1 MSMMCLYFSVMQN
14 ILMIIEMLLLS
25 IWAWRLYRVPPEK
38 MMDKVQHIVV
48 AVLEDSLS
56 SNEKSKEAEQS
67 S

>member
-1 MSMMCLYFSVMQN
+1 MQN
-14 ILMIIEMLLLS
+14 IIMIIEMLFLS

-38 MMDKVQHIVV
+38 MMDKVQHIVI

-67 S
+67 SYNINIKHDD